1 MSDINVMD
9 TTLRDGSYTVDFN
22 FSIGDTKTICSEL
35 ESAGIKYIEIGHGI
49 GIGAALIGHKP
60 AIHTD
65 AEYIQAAKSIV
76 KNSKIGMFSITKM
89 TPLDSIKE
97 IARQGLDFIR
107 IGSDIANVSY
117 IPKYVETAKNA
128 GLISIFRGSN
138 GARLTKS
145 ATQISLLDIFY
156 AVESTPKSE
165 DSLTLKRESKESI
178 HKESAYTKERVGY
191 TLFRF
196 HTNPNLLCPLGK
208 NIHSLLDSHFIQA
221 QRVLEE
227 YLASVKLSDLL
238 EELRTQHL
246 C

>member
-1 MSDINVMD
+1 MQIPS
-9 TTLRDGSYTVDFN
+9 R
-22 FSIGDTKTICSEL
+22 FSI
-35 ESAGIKYIEIGHGI
+35 
-49 GIGAALIGHKP
+49 
-60 AIHTD
+60 AIHICLCVEFFNED
-65 AEYIQAAKSIV
+65 SEFNKDGD
-76 KNSKIGMFSITKM
+76 KKHCKKM
-89 TPLDSIKE
+89 TGEALAESVGINSV
-97 IARQGLDFIR
+97 IVRNILALL
-107 IGSDIANVSY
+107 
-117 IPKYVETAKNA
+117 KNA

-178 HKESAYTKERVGY
+178 HKESAYTKEKIGY

-208 NIHSLLDSHFIQA
+208 NIHSLLDSHFIKA

>member
-1 MSDINVMD
+1 MQIPS
-9 TTLRDGSYTVDFN
+9 R
-22 FSIGDTKTICSEL
+22 FSI
-35 ESAGIKYIEIGHGI
+35 
-49 GIGAALIGHKP
+49 
-60 AIHTD
+60 AIHICLCVEFFNEDSEFNKDSDKRHCKKVTGEAL
-65 AEYIQAAKSIV
+65 AESVGINSVIV
-76 KNSKIGMFSITKM
+76 RNI
-89 TPLDSIKE
+89 L
-97 IARQGLDFIR
+97 ALL
-107 IGSDIANVSY
+107 
-117 IPKYVETAKNA
+117 KNA

-138 GARLTKS
+138 GARLAKS

-156 AVESTPKSE
+156 AVESMPKSK
-165 DSLTLKRESKESI
+165 DFLTLKVESKAST
-178 HKESAYTKERVGY
+178 HKESAYTKEKIGY

-238 EELRTQHL
+238 EELRTQDL

>member
-1 MSDINVMD
+1 MQIPS
-9 TTLRDGSYTVDFN
+9 R
-22 FSIGDTKTICSEL
+22 FSI
-35 ESAGIKYIEIGHGI
+35 
-49 GIGAALIGHKP
+49 
-60 AIHTD
+60 AIHICLCVEFFNED
-65 AEYIQAAKSIV
+65 SEFNKDSD
-76 KNSKIGMFSITKM
+76 KRHCKKM
-89 TPLDSIKE
+89 TGEALAESVGINSV
-97 IARQGLDFIR
+97 IVRNILALL
-107 IGSDIANVSY
+107 
-117 IPKYVETAKNA
+117 KNA

-138 GARLTKS
+138 GARLMKS

-156 AVESTPKSE
+156 AVESTPKSK
-165 DSLTLKRESKESI
+165 DFLTLKKESKAST
-178 HKESAYTKERVGY
+178 HKESAYTQEKTSY

-238 EELRTQHL
+238 EELRTQDL

>member
-1 MSDINVMD
+1 MQIPS
-9 TTLRDGSYTVDFN
+9 R
-22 FSIGDTKTICSEL
+22 FSI
-35 ESAGIKYIEIGHGI
+35 
-49 GIGAALIGHKP
+49 
-60 AIHTD
+60 AIHICLCVEFFNED
-65 AEYIQAAKSIV
+65 SEFNKDGD
-76 KNSKIGMFSITKM
+76 KKHCKKM
-89 TPLDSIKE
+89 TGEALAESVGINSV
-97 IARQGLDFIR
+97 IVRNILALL
-107 IGSDIANVSY
+107 
-117 IPKYVETAKNA
+117 KNA

-165 DSLTLKRESKESI
+165 DSLTLKRESKEST

-208 NIHSLLDSHFIQA
+208 NIHSLLDSHFIKA

-238 EELRTQHL
+238 EELRTQDL

>member
-1 MSDINVMD
+1 MGVNSVIVRNI
-9 TTLRDGSYTVDFN
+9 L
-22 FSIGDTKTICSEL
+22 
-35 ESAGIKYIEIGHGI
+35 
-49 GIGAALIGHKP
+49 AL
-60 AIHTD
+60 
-65 AEYIQAAKSIV
+65 
-76 KNSKIGMFSITKM
+76 
-89 TPLDSIKE
+89 L
-97 IARQGLDFIR
+97 
-107 IGSDIANVSY
+107 
-117 IPKYVETAKNA
+117 KNA

-138 GARLTKS
+138 GARLAKS

-156 AVESTPKSE
+156 AVESTPKSK
-165 DSLTLKRESKESI
+165 DFLTLKKESKAST
-178 HKESAYTKERVGY
+178 HKESAYTKEKTGY

-208 NIHSLLDSHFIQA
+208 NIHSLLDSHFIKA

>member
-1 MSDINVMD
+1 MQIPS
-9 TTLRDGSYTVDFN
+9 R
-22 FSIGDTKTICSEL
+22 FSI
-35 ESAGIKYIEIGHGI
+35 
-49 GIGAALIGHKP
+49 
-60 AIHTD
+60 AIHICLCVEFFNED
-65 AEYIQAAKSIV
+65 SEFNKDSD
-76 KNSKIGMFSITKM
+76 KKHCKKM
-89 TPLDSIKE
+89 TGEALAESVGINSV
-97 IARQGLDFIR
+97 IVRNILALL
-107 IGSDIANVSY
+107 
-117 IPKYVETAKNA
+117 KNA

-156 AVESTPKSE
+156 AVESTPKNK
-165 DSLTLKRESKESI
+165 DSLKSKNIDSI
-178 HKESAYTKERVGY
+178 HKESVYTQEKTGY

-196 HTNPNLLCPLGK
+196 HTNPNELCPLGK
-208 NIHSLLDSHFIQA
+208 NIHSLLDSHFIKA

>member
-1 MSDINVMD
+1 MGINSVIVRNI
-9 TTLRDGSYTVDFN
+9 L
-22 FSIGDTKTICSEL
+22 
-35 ESAGIKYIEIGHGI
+35 
-49 GIGAALIGHKP
+49 AL
-60 AIHTD
+60 
-65 AEYIQAAKSIV
+65 
-76 KNSKIGMFSITKM
+76 
-89 TPLDSIKE
+89 L
-97 IARQGLDFIR
+97 
-107 IGSDIANVSY
+107 
-117 IPKYVETAKNA
+117 KNA

-156 AVESTPKSE
+156 AVESTPKNK
-165 DSLTLKRESKESI
+165 DSLKSKNIESI
-178 HKESAYTKERVGY
+178 HKKSVYTQEKTSY

-208 NIHSLLDSHFIQA
+208 NIHSLLDSHFIKA

>member
-1 MSDINVMD
+1 MQIPS
-9 TTLRDGSYTVDFN
+9 R
-22 FSIGDTKTICSEL
+22 FSI
-35 ESAGIKYIEIGHGI
+35 
-49 GIGAALIGHKP
+49 
-60 AIHTD
+60 AIHICLCVEFFNED
-65 AEYIQAAKSIV
+65 SEFNKDGD
-76 KNSKIGMFSITKM
+76 KKHCKKM
-89 TPLDSIKE
+89 TGEALAESVGINSV
-97 IARQGLDFIR
+97 IVRNILALL
-107 IGSDIANVSY
+107 
-117 IPKYVETAKNA
+117 KNA

-208 NIHSLLDSHFIQA
+208 NIHSLLDSHFIKA

>member
-1 MSDINVMD
+1 MQIPS
-9 TTLRDGSYTVDFN
+9 R
-22 FSIGDTKTICSEL
+22 FSI
-35 ESAGIKYIEIGHGI
+35 
-49 GIGAALIGHKP
+49 
-60 AIHTD
+60 AIHICLCVEFFNED
-65 AEYIQAAKSIV
+65 SEFNKDSD
-76 KNSKIGMFSITKM
+76 KKHCKKM
-89 TPLDSIKE
+89 TGEALAESVGINSV
-97 IARQGLDFIR
+97 IVRNILALL
-107 IGSDIANVSY
+107 
-117 IPKYVETAKNA
+117 KNA

-156 AVESTPKSE
+156 AVESTPKNK
-165 DSLTLKRESKESI
+165 DSLKSKNIDSI
-178 HKESAYTKERVGY
+178 HKESVDTQEKTGY

-196 HTNPNLLCPLGK
+196 HTNPNELCPLGK
-208 NIHSLLDSHFIQA
+208 NIHSLLDSHFIKA